1 MTAGH
6 VIDGIEQA
14 IAAGQKLTS
23 FHIDDNW
30 SGRKVP
36 DNTFAFDYA
45 RSNKFFINDPK
56 SQADYGAIW
65 LTDYTRTMLE
75 GRIQPFDETD
85 WRMLPNDFD
94 QFERYVICGFPAQL
108 LSNKVVD
115 ECVHSTKGLAI
126 FELDKVDP
134 PTHIKS
140 SFPRF
145 YGSRQSRTL
154 TDKDGNLLSS
164 LDGMS
169 GCPIFGMN
177 KVEKGWRIFL
187 AGVQSS
193 EYGTLA
199 ISCPFIHVGAWL
211 EVEIAAQ
218 LAQATV

>member
-1 MTAGH
+1 MSNSTFFRGAVMTEEEKTKALMPYFSRGIVSLGWFDQTGPRADENEGNGRLFTVSAFVVSVQGIWFLMTAGH

-145 YGSRQSRTL
+145 YGSRQ
-154 TDKDGNLLSS
+154 
-164 LDGMS
+164 
-169 GCPIFGMN
+169 
-177 KVEKGWRIFL
+177 
-187 AGVQSS
+187 
-193 EYGTLA
+193 
-199 ISCPFIHVGAWL
+199 
-211 EVEIAAQ
+211 
-218 LAQATV
+218 